1 MLLLL
6 LDLDLIG
13 TQSSLQ
19 AAIGESGAEES
30 EEDEEWNY
38 IKVEDKKSQQSELV
52 AVEENIEQAV
62 VTSIEEKHDDFEVEK
77 AAQDFEEKEEPPTAP
92 IEFATN
98 EFEFNVSK
106 RAARNMLIILI
117 KTHQSI
123 IPQTFT

>member
-1 MLLLL
+1 MLMLLLL

-38 IKVEDKKSQQSELV
+38 IKVEDKKSQESSELV
-52 AVEENIEQAV
+52 AVEENIEQAA
-62 VTSIEEKHDDFEVEK
+62 VTSSEEKHDDFEVEK

-98 EFEFNVSK
+98 EFEFNVSGY
-106 RAARNMLIILI
+106 AN
-117 KTHQSI
+117 
-123 IPQTFT
+123 FFN

>member
-1 MLLLL
+1 MMLMLLLL
-6 LDLDLIG
+6 LDLELIG
-13 TQSSLQ
+13 TQSSSQ

-30 EEDEEWNY
+30 EEDDEEWNY

-62 VTSIEEKHDDFEVEK
+62 VVSPEFTTPFEEKQEFEVEK
-77 AAQDFEEKEEPPTAP
+77 AEQDFEEKEEPPTAP

-106 RAARNMLIILI
+106 IC
-117 KTHQSI
+117 
-123 IPQTFT
+123 